1 MKIYTTFMG
10 ITGAAI
16 ASVFLG
22 ACSGGGIAIGGST
35 NAGIDGSAVGRSA
48 VVSRGTITG
57 FGSVIVNGVH
67 YDTSKATIKF
77 DDNPGVESD
86 FRIGQVVTIQGTIPD
101 DNPTRGTAD
110 QIVSKNAVEGPISA
124 IDTAAGTVTVLGQ
137 VVHVG
142 ADTSFGAGLT
152 LANLAVNDIIE
163 VSGFARADG
172 SIDATRI
179 ERSSSTTTGEF
190 EVKGI
195 VQNLDTVAK
204 TFAIGALSINYST
217 AAIDPELGNLQ
228 NGLSVEVKGTQASGS
243 VLQATRIE
251 LEDDLADLAT
261 EAGTR
266 LELEGIISN
275 YDAAARRFQVAGTQV
290 EFTGNTQF
298 EGGTAANLANNA
310 KVEVKGTRNSA
321 GVFVADKI
329 EIKPTSSIEI
339 GADVQ
344 AVDANAG
351 TLVVLG
357 ITVHVDPLTTRL
369 EDKSSGA
376 DNSPN
381 TPFSLASLRV
391 GDRVEIRASHN
402 AGGAILA
409 TRLERDDPDSSVT
422 LQGGVDS
429 VAQPNLTI
437 LGVTVTTSG
446 ATEFRNIDGTTM
458 TQGDFLSQAQGKL
471 VKAEGTLSGGTIVAT
486 QVEFEND

>member
-1 MKIYTTFMG
+1 MKIYSTFMG

-22 ACSGGGIAIGGST
+22 ACSGGGISVGAGT
-35 NAGIDGSAVGRSA
+35 TAGIDGSA

-86 FRIGQVVTIQGTIPD
+86 LRIGQVVTIQGTISD

-110 QIVSKNAVEGPISA
+110 QIVSKSAVEGPISA
-124 IDTAAGTVTVLGQ
+124 IDTAAGTATVLGQ

-152 LANLAVNDIIE
+152 LASLAVNDVIE

-195 VQNLDTVAK
+195 VQNLDTVAQ

-228 NGLSVEVKGTQASGS
+228 NGLSVEVKGTLDAG
-243 VLQATRIE
+243 VMQATSIE
-251 LEDDLADLAT
+251 PEDDIASLVSS
-261 EAGTR
+261 AGTR
-266 LELEGIISN
+266 LEIEGIMSN
-275 YDAAARRFQVAGTQV
+275 YNATARSFQMGTTQVVFTTTTRFEDGTQ
-290 EFTGNTQF
+290 
-298 EGGTAANLANNA
+298 ANLADNI
-310 KVEVKGTRNSA
+310 KVEVEGVLNSN
-321 GVFVADKI
+321 GVFQADKI
-329 EIKPTSSIEI
+329 EIEPNPSIEI
-339 GADVQ
+339 EADVQ
-344 AVDANAG
+344 AIDANAG
-351 TLVVLG
+351 TLAVLG

-376 DNSPN
+376 DNSPS

-391 GDRVEIRASHN
+391 GDRVEIRASLD
-402 AGGAILA
+402 ASGKAVA
-409 TRLERDDPDSSVT
+409 TRLERDDPDSRVT
-422 LQGGVDS
+422 LQGSVDS

-437 LGVTVTTSG
+437 LGVTVATTSG
-446 ATEFRNIDGTTM
+446 ATQFRNIDGTAM

-471 VKAEGTLSGGTIVAT
+471 VKAEGTLNGGTIVAT